1 MCTQR
6 HPEDLLPRAMERTH
20 SVRGVPLILSPKVPP
35 YSEEKETSYS
45 QKTPTSGQLVRTH
58 GLSANVQQVQGYHS
72 AKSIYQCTTPSF
84 TKKTKATGAASVQQR
99 QGNHSAKSNF

>member
-1 MCTQR
+1 
-6 HPEDLLPRAMERTH
+6 MERTH